1 MRKYTTG
8 QRIKQYMRENNLRQL
23 DILNLTQKLQSE
35 LNITM
40 SKAVLSH
47 YVNDRSTPDEK
58 RRHLLSL
65 ALGVTEPWL
74 MGYESEEA
82 LSQSEHSLIGNYRKL
97 KQPFKERINNQ
108 IRELITLQKKELVQP
123 SRIKPA
129 KVGNLERLY
138 LEKTSGTTI
147 YPDIIGAAAGE
158 GTSHYA
164 DFNVDEIMIPTE
176 QAYTDRN
183 IIPMYVKGD
192 SMEPKYYDG
201 DVIWVD
207 LNQKSID
214 LHQIGVFDTEFGRVV
229 KKRGADE
236 LISLNPDYPDIE
248 LNEYMDFR
256 TLGQVIDVTRGADL
270 EIWKNAIWE

>member
-1 MRKYTTG
+1 
-8 QRIKQYMRENNLRQL
+8 MRENNLRQS
-23 DILNLTQKLQSE
+23 DILNLTRKLQSE

-74 MGYESEEA
+74 MGYESNEA
-82 LSQSEHSLIGNYRKL
+82 LSQSERSLIGNYRKL
-97 KQPFKERINNQ
+97 KPPFKMKIDNQ
-108 IRELITLQKKELVQP
+108 IQELIGLQMKVVQP
-123 SRIKPA
+123 LQAKPA
-129 KVGNLERLY
+129 KIGKLERLY
-138 LEKTSGTTI
+138 LEKSSGTII

-176 QAYTDRN
+176 EVYTDRN

-207 LNQKSID
+207 LNNKSID

-236 LISLNPDYPDIE
+236 LISLNPAYPDIE
-248 LNEYMDFR
+248 LNKYMTFE
-256 TLGQVIDVTRGADL
+256 TLGAVIDVTRGADL
-270 EIWKNAIWE
+270 EIWRNAIWE

>member
-1 MRKYTTG
+1 
-8 QRIKQYMRENNLRQL
+8 MREHNLRQL
-23 DILNLTQKLQSE
+23 DILNKTRELQTE
-35 LNITM
+35 LNVTM

-74 MGYESEEA
+74 MGYVDAEEA
-82 LSQSEHSLIGNYRKL
+82 LSQSERSLIGNYRKL
-97 KQPFKERINNQ
+97 KPPFKEKIENQ
-108 IRELITLQKKELVQP
+108 IQQLISLQMKELPQP
-123 SRIKPA
+123 SRTKLA
-129 KVGNLERLY
+129 KVGKSEKLY
-138 LEKTSGTTI
+138 LEKSSGTII

-183 IIPMYVKGD
+183 IIPLYVKGD

-207 LNQKSID
+207 LDNKSID

-248 LNEYMDFR
+248 LNEYMAFG
-256 TLGQVIDVTRGADL
+256 TLGAVIAVTRGADI
-270 EIWKNAIWE
+270 EIWRNAIWE

>member
-1 MRKYTTG
+1 
-8 QRIKQYMRENNLRQL
+8 MRENSLRQM
-23 DILNLTQKLQSE
+23 DILNKTLKLQSE
-35 LNITM
+35 LSITM

-58 RRHLLSL
+58 RRRLLSL

-74 MGYESEEA
+74 MGYVNAESEEA
-82 LSQSEHSLIGNYRKL
+82 FSQSERSLIVNYRRLKPSFKEKVDNQIQEFLQKEEL
-97 KQPFKERINNQ
+97 KQLSQVKSG
-108 IRELITLQKKELVQP
+108 KVQ
-123 SRIKPA
+123 
-129 KVGNLERLY
+129 NLEKLFF
-138 LEKTSGTTI
+138 EKSLGTVI

-164 DFNVDEIMIPTE
+164 DFNVDEFMIPSE
-176 QAYTDRN
+176 AAYIDRN

-207 LNQKSID
+207 LDNKSID

-229 KKRGADE
+229 KKRGTDE

-248 LNEYMDFR
+248 LNEHMAFS
-256 TLGQVIDVTRGADL
+256 TLGQVIDVIRKEDI
-270 EIWKNAIWE
+270 EIWRNATWE

>member
-1 MRKYTTG
+1 
-8 QRIKQYMRENNLRQL
+8 MRENNLRQM
-23 DILNLTQKLQSE
+23 DILKKTRKLQSE
-35 LNITM
+35 LNISM

-58 RRHLLSL
+58 RRRLLSL
-65 ALGVTEPWL
+65 ALDVTEPWL
-74 MGYESEEA
+74 MGYVDAESEA
-82 LSQSEHSLIGNYRKL
+82 VLSQSEQSLIGNYRELKPSFKEKIDNQIQDLIVLQRSDL
-97 KQPFKERINNQ
+97 KQPSWTK
-108 IRELITLQKKELVQP
+108 
-123 SRIKPA
+123 A
-129 KVGNLERLY
+129 GKVENLEKLFF
-138 LEKTSGTTI
+138 EKSSGTVI

-176 QAYTDRN
+176 EAYIGRN

-192 SMEPKYYDG
+192 SMEPRYYDG

-207 LNQKSID
+207 LDNKSID

-229 KKRGADE
+229 KRRGADK

-248 LNEYMDFR
+248 LNEYVDFS
-256 TLGQVIDVTRGADL
+256 TLGQVIDVIKKEDI
-270 EIWKNAIWE
+270 EIWRNANWE

>member
-1 MRKYTTG
+1 
-8 QRIKQYMRENNLRQL
+8 MRENNLRQL
-23 DILNLTQKLQSE
+23 DILNKTIKLQSE

-58 RRHLLSL
+58 RRRLLSL

-74 MGYESEEA
+74 LGYVDAESEEA
-82 LSQSEHSLIGNYRKL
+82 LSHPERNLIGNYRLL
-97 KQPFKERINNQ
+97 KPAFKEKIDNQ
-108 IRELITLQKKELVQP
+108 IQELVGLQTKELTQP
-123 SRIKPA
+123 SGVTSG
-129 KVGNLERLY
+129 KVGKLAKLY
-138 LEKTSGTTI
+138 LEKSLGTVI
-147 YPDIIGAAAGE
+147 YPDIIGAAAGA

-164 DFNVDEIMIPTE
+164 DFDVDEIMIPTE
-176 QAYTDRN
+176 EAYSDRH

-192 SMEPKYYDG
+192 SMEPKYYEG

-207 LNQKSID
+207 LANKSID

-229 KKRGADE
+229 KKRGVDE

-248 LNEYMDFR
+248 LNEHMDFS
-256 TLGQVIDVTRGADL
+256 TLGQVIDVIRKEDI
-270 EIWKNAIWE
+270 EIWRHAIWE